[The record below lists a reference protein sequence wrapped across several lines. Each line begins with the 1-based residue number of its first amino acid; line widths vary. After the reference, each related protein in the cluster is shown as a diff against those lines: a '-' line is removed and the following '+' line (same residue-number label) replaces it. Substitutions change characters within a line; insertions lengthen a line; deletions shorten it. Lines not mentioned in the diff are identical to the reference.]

1 MVSRQIRVRSTGAW
15 RREMEEA
22 SRELN
27 LLELHCILEV
37 VELLDEINW
46 WLRTV
51 SRQKNS
57 IMYNPTKAQ
66 AAAAT

>member
-1 MVSRQIRVRSTGAW
+1 
-15 RREMEEA
+15 MEEA